1 MCAEDL
7 KTSSP
12 ALKRMG
18 LPIVFGVTIEI
29 ACDLLKHVVRYF
41 RTSIYFDV
49 GHGLW
54 RELTDADIW
63 IGLGF
68 AILLVVLSIWVLDAW
83 KWADPRRP
91 VRTGLLLISVI
102 LAGIFNPLEYV
113 FRDSLLRGFDKAE
126 KGQSMDAVLHGF
138 EYGDPLVEPHRESG
152 NPADCSGNC
161 WFRISYELPVVLGEH
176 WIRLEFDRDQHLIS
190 KERL

>member
-102 LAGIFNPLEYV
+102 LTGILSVAEAFVQAMKTLKSQAGRAFA
-113 FRDSLLRGFDKAE
+113 GFWGAADGRFLK
-126 KGQSMDAVLHGF
+126 VL
-138 EYGDPLVEPHRESG
+138 
-152 NPADCSGNC
+152 
-161 WFRISYELPVVLGEH
+161 
-176 WIRLEFDRDQHLIS
+176 
-190 KERL
+190 